1 MSQSLE
7 STLHNLVKQRLGTSE
22 VSYCGIT
29 KNGYQ
34 IPVLLHKGA
43 YDFSGDCARILIIGG
58 VNGIDG
64 DVQLVLDVTETIT
77 NHFNDSNALSISY
90 IPCLDYDAYISNPQT
105 PQTEGKL
112 THGFPPDGN
121 YFFDPEIP
129 ESRYLWRWVS
139 YQAPDLVIELSSGE
153 SVRIEPNEAAPAF
166 ITDMDTANTIS
177 DDSLIGALGRKHESN
192 LGSIPGIR
200 ITGTNEQVASKTVE
214 LLHKVVNSRGTDYAS
229 SSHAAAAIHRRRD
242 RTAQEVSEALASQFG
257 YKLDSPINYIQG
269 VGVSGRIRLAEYKN
283 QDVPDDIFRLVDP
296 YVDDP
301 STSFGDAPGSASLAG
316 AVWADDLFRVTEDP
330 RYRDY
335 LLDLANRFDSSGV
348 NPPAPADPKWRTED
362 MFMLGST
369 IGRSYA
375 LTQEGHYLDLL
386 TNFLVEMGTQQIS
399 GLYWHDRETP
409 FYWGRGNGFAALGLA
424 ETLTYLPQSHP
435 LYADI
440 LLMYQKLLNGLLN
453 YQDLSGCYH
462 QVITLPGSY
471 HEMTST
477 CMIGYGIARGI
488 KLGLLDQSYLPTL
501 TSLWNGAKARVT
513 ETGDVVDG
521 CTGTGAL
528 ETEQDYIVREALSG
542 YDDRTGSLALWFAV
556 EMMQSADNQSD
567 QD

>member
-7 STLHNLVKQRLGTSE
+7 SALHNLVKQRLDASDI
-22 VSYCGIT
+22 SYCGIT
-29 KNGYQ
+29 RNGYQ

-43 YDFSGDCARILIIGG
+43 YDFSGDCTRILVIGG
-58 VNGIDG
+58 VNGIDA
-64 DVQLVLDVTETIT
+64 DVQLSLNAIETIT
-77 NHFNDSNALSISY
+77 NHYNGFNALSISY
-90 IPCLDYDAYISNPQT
+90 IPCLDYDTYIGNSQT
-105 PQTEGKL
+105 SEVQGKL

-121 YFFDPEIP
+121 YFFDPEVP
-129 ESRYLWRWVS
+129 ESRYIWRWVS
-139 YQAPDLVIELSSGE
+139 YQAPDLVIELSLGE
-153 SVRIEPNEAAPAF
+153 STRIESNEASSTF
-166 ITDMDTANTIS
+166 IADVDTASPIS
-177 DDSLIGALGRKHESN
+177 NDTLIGALGRKHESN
-192 LGSIPGIR
+192 LGSIPGVRIR
-200 ITGTNEQVASKTVE
+200 GTNEQVASKVIE
-214 LLHKVVNSRGTDYAS
+214 LLHKVVDSRGTDQSA
-229 SSHAAAAIHRRRD
+229 SSHAAAAIRKRRD
-242 RTAQEVSEALASQFG
+242 RTAQEVSEVLASQFG

-269 VGVSGRIRLAEYKN
+269 VGVSGRIRLAEHMN
-283 QDVPDDIFRLVDP
+283 QDVPDDIFQLVDP
-296 YVDDP
+296 YVDAP

-316 AVWADDLFRVTEDP
+316 AVWADDLFRVTQDA
-330 RYRDY
+330 RYKNY
-335 LLDLANRFDSSGV
+335 LLDLANRFDLSGS

-369 IGRSYA
+369 MGRSYA
-375 LTQEGHYLDLL
+375 LTQEGQYLDLL

-409 FYWGRGNGFAALGLA
+409 FYWGRGNGFAVLGLA
-424 ETLTYLPQSHP
+424 EALTYLPQSHP

-440 LLMYQKLLNGLLN
+440 LLMYQKLLNGLLK

-471 HEMTST
+471 QELTST
-477 CMIGYGIARGI
+477 SMIGYGVARGI

-501 TSLWNGAKARVT
+501 SSLWNGAKARVA

-556 EMMQSADNQSD
+556 EMMQFD
-567 QD
+567 

>member
-1 MSQSLE
+1 MSRSLE
-7 STLHNLVKQRLGTSE
+7 SALHNLARERLDASDI
-22 VSYCGIT
+22 SYCAIT

-43 YDFSGDCARILIIGG
+43 YDFNGDWSRMLIIGG
-58 VNGIDG
+58 INGTDS
-64 DVQLVLDVTETIT
+64 DVHLALDAIETIT
-77 NHFNDSNALSISY
+77 NHYNSFNALSISY

-105 PQTEGKL
+105 SQTEGKL
-112 THGFPPDGN
+112 IQGFSPDGN

-129 ESRYLWRWVS
+129 ESRYIWRWVC

-153 SVRIEPNEAAPAF
+153 SIQIEPNEAAPAF
-166 ITDMDTANTIS
+166 ITDMDTARSVS
-177 DDSLIGALGRKHESN
+177 DNSLIAALGRKHESN
-192 LGSIPGIR
+192 LGPIPGVR
-200 ITGTNEQVASKTVE
+200 ITGTSEQVVLKTVE
-214 LLHKVVNSRGTDYAS
+214 LLHKAEDSRGTDQPS
-229 SSHAAAAIHRRRD
+229 PSHTAAAIGKRTN
-242 RTAQEVSEALASQFG
+242 RTAQAVSEALASQFG

-269 VGVSGRIRLAEYKN
+269 VGVSGRIRLAEHKN
-283 QDVPDDIFRLVDP
+283 QVVPDDIFQLVDP
-296 YVDDP
+296 YVDNP
-301 STSFGDAPGSASLAG
+301 STSFGDTPGSASLAG
-316 AVWADDLFRVTEDP
+316 AVWADDLFRITKDP
-330 RYRDY
+330 RYKNY
-335 LLDLANRFDSSGV
+335 LLDLTNRFDLNGS

-369 IGRSYA
+369 MGRSYA
-375 LTQEGHYLDLL
+375 LTQETQYLDIL

-409 FYWGRGNGFAALGLA
+409 FYWGRGNGFAVLGLA

-435 LYADI
+435 RYTDI
-440 LLMYQKLLNGLLN
+440 LLMYRKLLNGLLK

-471 HEMTST
+471 QELTST

-501 TSLWNGAKARVT
+501 KSLWNGTKARIA

-528 ETEQDYIVREALSG
+528 ETEHDYIVREALSG

-556 EMMQSADNQSD
+556 EMMQFD
-567 QD
+567 

>member
-1 MSQSLE
+1 MTKSLE
-7 STLHNLVKQRLGTSE
+7 SKLHNLVRQPLELSDI
-22 VSYCGIT
+22 SYCGIT

-34 IPVLLHKGA
+34 IPVLLAPDA
-43 YDFSGDCARILIIGG
+43 YYCSTADPRILIVGG
-58 VNGIDG
+58 INGTDG
-64 DVQLVLDVTETIT
+64 DVQLIFDVIETIT
-77 NHFNDSNALSISY
+77 NRSYDFRTLVISY
-90 IPCLDYDAYISNPQT
+90 IPCLDYDAYISNVQAPR
-105 PQTEGKL
+105 PRAEAKL
-112 THGFPPDGN
+112 MRGFPPDGN

-129 ESRYLWRWVS
+129 ESRYIWRWIS
-139 YQAPDLVIELSSGE
+139 YQTPDLVIELSLGDLIW
-153 SVRIEPNEAAPAF
+153 IEPNNAALF
-166 ITDMDTANTIS
+166 YLNNYDYNHSIS
-177 DDSLIGALGRKHESN
+177 DDSLIGALGQEHESKPQK
-192 LGSIPGIR
+192 IPGVR
-200 ITGTNEQVASKTVE
+200 IKGPREQVVSKTTE
-214 LLHKVVNSRGTDYAS
+214 LLRAVDHHGPMTVGFTRQHRAVQQVS
-229 SSHAAAAIHRRRD
+229 S
-242 RTAQEVSEALASQFG
+242 ALASQFG

-283 QDVPDDIFRLVDP
+283 QDVPDDIFQLVDP

-335 LLDLANRFDSSGV
+335 LLDLANRFDLSGS

-362 MFMLGST
+362 MFMLGSMM
-369 IGRSYA
+369 GRSYA
-375 LTQEGHYLDLL
+375 LTQEEKYLDVLA
-386 TNFLVEMGTQQIS
+386 NFLVKMGTQQIS
-399 GLYWHDRETP
+399 GLFWHDRETP
-409 FYWGRGNGFAALGLA
+409 FYWGRGNGFAVLGLA

-440 LLMYQKLLNGLLN
+440 LLMYQKLLNGLLK

-471 HEMTST
+471 QELTST
-477 CMIGYGIARGI
+477 SMIGYGIARGI

-501 TSLWNGAKARVT
+501 SALWNGAKARVT

-528 ETEQDYIVREALSG
+528 ETEHDYIVREALSG

-556 EMMQSADNQSD
+556 EMMQFD
-567 QD
+567 

>member
-1 MSQSLE
+1 MSRSLE
-7 STLHNLVKQRLGTSE
+7 SALHNLARQQLDASDI
-22 VSYCGIT
+22 SYCGIT

-34 IPVLLHKGA
+34 IPVLLHKSA
-43 YDFSGDCARILIIGG
+43 YDFSGDCTRILVVGG
-58 VNGIDG
+58 VNGTNDN
-64 DVQLVLDVTETIT
+64 VQLALDVIDTIT
-77 NHFNDSNALSISY
+77 NNYNDFNSLSINY

-112 THGFPPDGN
+112 THGFPPNGN

-139 YQAPDLVIELSSGE
+139 YQAPDLLIELSSGE

-166 ITDMDTANTIS
+166 ITNMDTASPIS

-192 LGSIPGIR
+192 PGSIPGVR
-200 ITGTNEQVASKTVE
+200 IVGTSEQVASKTVE
-214 LLHKVVNSRGTDYAS
+214 LLHKVADSRGTDQS
-229 SSHAAAAIHRRRD
+229 SPSYAAAAIRKRRD
-242 RTAQEVSEALASQFG
+242 RSAQEVSEALASQFG

-269 VGVSGRIRLAEYKN
+269 VGVSGRIRLAEYRN
-283 QDVPDDIFRLVDP
+283 QDVPDDIFQLVDP
-296 YVDDP
+296 YVDNP

-330 RYRDY
+330 RYRNY
-335 LLDLANRFDSSGV
+335 LLDLANRFDLSGS

-362 MFMLGST
+362 MFMLGSMM
-369 IGRSYA
+369 GRSYA
-375 LTQEGHYLDLL
+375 LTQERQYLDLL

-409 FYWGRGNGFAALGLA
+409 FYWGRGNGFAVLGLA
-424 ETLTYLPQSHP
+424 ETLTYLPQSYP

-440 LLMYQKLLNGLLN
+440 LLMYQKLLNGLLT
-453 YQDLSGCYH
+453 YQNPSGCYH

-471 HEMTST
+471 QELTST
-477 CMIGYGIARGI
+477 SMIGYGVARGI
-488 KLGLLDQSYLPTL
+488 KLGVLDQSYLPTL
-501 TSLWNGAKARVT
+501 LSLWNGAKARVS

-528 ETEQDYIVREALSG
+528 ETEHDYIVREALSG

-556 EMMQSADNQSD
+556 EMMQFD
-567 QD
+567 

>member
-1 MSQSLE
+1 MNKSLE
-7 STLHNLVKQRLGTSE
+7 SALHNLVRRDLDASDI
-22 VSYCGIT
+22 SYCGIT

-34 IPVLLHKGA
+34 IPVLLHKDA
-43 YDFSGDCARILIIGG
+43 YDFSGDCTRILIIGG
-58 VNGIDG
+58 INGTDG
-64 DVQLVLDVTETIT
+64 DVQLTLDVIETIT
-77 NHFNDSNALSISY
+77 NHVNGFNTLSISY

-105 PQTEGKL
+105 PQIEGTL

-129 ESRYLWRWVS
+129 ESRYIWRWIS
-139 YQAPDLVIELSSGE
+139 YQAPDLVIELSLGE
-153 SVRIEPNEAAPAF
+153 SILIEPNEAASTF
-166 ITDMDTANTIS
+166 IADMDTANPVS
-177 DDSLIGALGRKHESN
+177 DDSLIGALGQKHGSN

-200 ITGTNEQVASKTVE
+200 ITGANEQVVSKTVE
-214 LLHKVVNSRGTDYAS
+214 LLHKVVDSRGTDQSS
-229 SSHAAAAIHRRRD
+229 SSHAAAAIRRRRD

-283 QDVPDDIFRLVDP
+283 QAVPDDIFQLVDP
-296 YVDDP
+296 YVDAP

-316 AVWADDLFRVTEDP
+316 AVWADDLFRVTKDAK
-330 RYRDY
+330 YKNY
-335 LLDLANRFDSSGV
+335 LLDLTNRFDSSGS

-369 IGRSYA
+369 MGRSYA
-375 LTQEGHYLDLL
+375 LTQDRQYLDLL

-409 FYWGRGNGFAALGLA
+409 FYWGRGNGFAVLGLA

-440 LLMYQKLLNGLLN
+440 LLMYQKLLNGLLK
-453 YQDLSGCYH
+453 YQHPSGCYH

-471 HEMTST
+471 QELTST
-477 CMIGYGIARGI
+477 SMIGYGVARGV
-488 KLGLLDQSYLPTL
+488 KLGLLDQSYLPML
-501 TSLWNGAKARVT
+501 ASLWNGAKARVT

-528 ETEQDYIVREALSG
+528 ETEHDYIVREALSG

-556 EMMQSADNQSD
+556 EMMRSVNHIS
-567 QD
+567 

>member
-1 MSQSLE
+1 MNNSLE
-7 STLHNLVKQRLGTSE
+7 SALHNLVRQRLGASE

-29 KNGYQ
+29 KNSYQ
-34 IPVLLHKGA
+34 IPVLFHKDA
-43 YDFSGDCARILIIGG
+43 YDFSGSRTRILIIGG
-58 VNGIDG
+58 VTGTNDA
-64 DVQLVLDVTETIT
+64 VQLTLDVIKTIT
-77 NHFNDSNALSISY
+77 NRSDDFNTLSISY
-90 IPCLDYDAYISNPQT
+90 IPCLNYDAYIGNPQASEA
-105 PQTEGKL
+105 QTKL

-121 YFFDPEIP
+121 YFFDSETP
-129 ESRYLWRWVS
+129 ESRYIWRWIS
-139 YQAPDLVIELSSGE
+139 YQAPSLVIELSLGE
-153 SVRIEPNEAAPAF
+153 SIRIEPNEAAPAF
-166 ITDMDTANTIS
+166 VTDMEAESPIS
-177 DDSLIGALGRKHESN
+177 DDSLIGALGQKHESN
-192 LGSIPGIR
+192 LGLIPGVR
-200 ITGTNEQVASKTVE
+200 ITGTNTQVAAKTVE
-214 LLHKVVNSRGTDYAS
+214 LLHNVADSRSTDQPS
-229 SSHAAAAIHRRRD
+229 SSHAAAAIRKRRD

-269 VGVSGRIRLAEYKN
+269 VGVSGRIRLAGHTN
-283 QDVPDDIFRLVDP
+283 QDVPDDIFQLVNP

-316 AVWADDLFRVTEDP
+316 AVWADDLFRVTNDP
-330 RYRDY
+330 RYKNY
-335 LLDLANRFDSSGV
+335 LLDLTNRFDLSGS

-362 MFMLGST
+362 MFMLGSMM
-369 IGRSYA
+369 GRSYA
-375 LTQEGHYLDLL
+375 LTQEGQYLDIL

-409 FYWGRGNGFAALGLA
+409 FYWGRGNGFAVLGLA

-440 LLMYQKLLNGLLN
+440 LLMYQKLLNGLLK
-453 YQDLSGCYH
+453 YQNPSGCYH

-471 HEMTST
+471 QELTST

-488 KLGLLDQSYLPTL
+488 RLGLLDQSYLPTL
-501 TSLWNGAKARVT
+501 ASVWNGTKARVT

-528 ETEQDYIVREALSG
+528 ETEYDYIVREALSG

-556 EMMQSADNQSD
+556 EMMQFD
-567 QD
+567 

>member
-1 MSQSLE
+1 MSKSLE
-7 STLHNLVKQRLGTSE
+7 SALHNLVRQGVVASDI
-22 VSYCGIT
+22 SYCGIT

-34 IPVLLHKGA
+34 IPVILHRHA
-43 YDFSGDCARILIIGG
+43 YDFSGDCTRILVIGG
-58 VNGIDG
+58 VNGTDG
-64 DVQLVLDVTETIT
+64 EVQLALDVIETIT
-77 NHFNDSNALSISY
+77 NDSNGFNGLSISY
-90 IPCLDYDAYISNPQT
+90 IPCLNYDAYISNPQA

-121 YFFDPEIP
+121 YFFDSEIP
-129 ESRYLWRWVS
+129 ESRYIWRWIS
-139 YQAPDLVIELSSGE
+139 YKAPDLVIELSLGE
-153 SVRIEPNEAAPAF
+153 STRIESNEDAPTF
-166 ITDMDTANTIS
+166 IADMDTVSPVS
-177 DDSLIGALGRKHESN
+177 DDSLIGALGRKYESN
-192 LGSIPGIR
+192 PGSIPGVR
-200 ITGTNEQVASKTVE
+200 ITGANEQVTSKTVE
-214 LLHKVVNSRGTDYAS
+214 LLHKVADSRGTDQSS
-229 SSHAAAAIHRRRD
+229 SSHAAAAICKRRD

-283 QDVPDDIFRLVDP
+283 QEVPDDIFQLVDP
-296 YVDDP
+296 YVDNP

-316 AVWADDLFRVTEDP
+316 AVWADDLFRVTKDP
-330 RYRDY
+330 RYKNY
-335 LLDLANRFDSSGV
+335 LLDLANRFDSSGA

-362 MFMLGST
+362 MFMLGSMM
-369 IGRSYA
+369 GRSYA
-375 LTQEGHYLDLL
+375 LTQEGQYLDLL

-440 LLMYQKLLNGLLN
+440 LLMYQKLLNGLLK
-453 YQDLSGCYH
+453 YQNPSGCYH

-471 HEMTST
+471 QELTST
-477 CMIGYGIARGI
+477 SMIGYGIARGV
-488 KLGLLDQSYLPTL
+488 KLGLLDSSYLPTL
-501 TSLWNGAKARVT
+501 EALWNGAKARVT

-528 ETEQDYIVREALSG
+528 ETEHDYIIREALSG
-542 YDDRTGSLALWFAV
+542 YDDRTGSLALWLAV
-556 EMMQSADNQSD
+556 EMMQFD
-567 QD
+567 

>member
-1 MSQSLE
+1 MSKSLE
-7 STLHNLVKQRLGTSE
+7 STLHNLVRQGIVASDI
-22 VSYCGIT
+22 SYCRIT

-43 YDFSGDCARILIIGG
+43 YDFSEDCARILIIGA

-64 DVQLVLDVTETIT
+64 DVQLCLNVIDTIT
-77 NHFNDSNALSISY
+77 NNYNGFNALSISY
-90 IPCLDYDAYISNPQT
+90 IPCLDYDAYIGNSQA

-139 YQAPDLVIELSSGE
+139 YQAPDLVIELSLGE
-153 SVRIEPNEAAPAF
+153 SIQIEPNEAAPAF
-166 ITDMDTANTIS
+166 INDMGTASPIS
-177 DDSLIGALGRKHESN
+177 DDSLIGALGRKHQSN
-192 LGSIPGIR
+192 LGSIPGVR
-200 ITGTNEQVASKTVE
+200 ITGTSEQVVSKTVE
-214 LLHKVVNSRGTDYAS
+214 LLHKVVDFRGTNQS
-229 SSHAAAAIHRRRD
+229 SSSLAAAAIRKRRD

-283 QDVPDDIFRLVDP
+283 QDVPDDIFQLVDP
-296 YVDDP
+296 YVDNP

-316 AVWADDLFRVTEDP
+316 AVWADDLFRVTKDP
-330 RYRDY
+330 RYKNY
-335 LLDLANRFDSSGV
+335 LLDLTNRFDSSGS

-362 MFMLGST
+362 MFMLGSMM
-369 IGRSYA
+369 GRSYA
-375 LTQEGHYLDLL
+375 LTQDERYLDLL
-386 TNFLVEMGTQQIS
+386 TNFLVEMGIQQIS

-409 FYWGRGNGFAALGLA
+409 FYWGRGNGFAVLGLA

-440 LLMYQKLLNGLLN
+440 LLMYQKLLNGLLT
-453 YQDLSGCYH
+453 YQNPSGCYH

-471 HEMTST
+471 QELTST
-477 CMIGYGIARGI
+477 SMIGYGVARGI
-488 KLGLLDQSYLPTL
+488 KLGVLDQSYLPTL
-501 TSLWNGAKARVT
+501 LSLWNGAKARVS

-556 EMMQSADNQSD
+556 EMMQFD
-567 QD
+567 

>member
-1 MSQSLE
+1 MNKSLE
-7 STLHNLVKQRLGTSE
+7 SVIHNLVRRDLDASDI
-22 VSYCGIT
+22 SYCGIT

-34 IPVLLHKGA
+34 IPVILHKGA

-58 VNGIDG
+58 VNGTDG
-64 DVQLVLDVTETIT
+64 EVQLALDVIETIT
-77 NHFNDSNALSISY
+77 NDSNGFNTLSISY
-90 IPCLDYDAYISNPQT
+90 IPCLDYDAYIGNLQAPETQS
-105 PQTEGKL
+105 KL

-121 YFFDPEIP
+121 YFFDSEIP
-129 ESRYLWRWVS
+129 ESRYIWRWVS
-139 YQAPDLVIELSSGE
+139 YQAPDLVIELSLGE
-153 SVRIEPNEAAPAF
+153 STRIESNEDAPTF
-166 ITDMDTANTIS
+166 IADMDTVSTVS

-192 LGSIPGIR
+192 PGSIPGVR
-200 ITGTNEQVASKTVE
+200 ITGANEQVASKTVE
-214 LLHKVVNSRGTDYAS
+214 LLHKVADSRGTDQSS
-229 SSHAAAAIHRRRD
+229 SSHAAAAICKRRD

-283 QDVPDDIFRLVDP
+283 QEVPDDIFQLVDP
-296 YVDDP
+296 YVDNP

-316 AVWADDLFRVTEDP
+316 AVWADDLFRVTKDT
-330 RYRDY
+330 RYKNY
-335 LLDLANRFDSSGV
+335 LLDLANRFDSSGS

-362 MFMLGST
+362 MFMLGSMM
-369 IGRSYA
+369 GRSYA
-375 LTQEGHYLDLL
+375 LTQEEQYLDLL

-440 LLMYQKLLNGLLN
+440 LLMYQKLLNGLLK
-453 YQDLSGCYH
+453 YQDSSGCYH

-471 HEMTST
+471 QELTST
-477 CMIGYGIARGI
+477 SMIGYGVARGV

-501 TSLWNGAKARVT
+501 EALWNGAKARVT

-542 YDDRTGSLALWFAV
+542 YDDRTGSLALWLAV
-556 EMMQSADNQSD
+556 EMMQLD
-567 QD
+567 

>member
-1 MSQSLE
+1 MSRSLE
-7 STLHNLVKQRLGTSE
+7 SALHNLVRRG
-22 VSYCGIT
+22 VVAADISYCGIT

-34 IPVLLHKGA
+34 IPVLLHKSA
-43 YDFSGDCARILIIGG
+43 YDFSGDCTRILVIGG
-58 VNGIDG
+58 VNGTDG
-64 DVQLVLDVTETIT
+64 DVQLTLDAIETIT
-77 NHFNDSNALSISY
+77 NQYNNFNTPSISY
-90 IPCLDYDAYISNPQT
+90 IPCLDYDAYIGNLQVSETQP
-105 PQTEGKL
+105 KL
-112 THGFPPDGN
+112 THGFPPAGN

-129 ESRYLWRWVS
+129 ESRYIWRWIS

-153 SVRIEPNEAAPAF
+153 SIRIESNETAPTF
-166 ITDMDTANTIS
+166 ITDLDGVGTVS

-192 LGSIPGIR
+192 LGSIPGVR
-200 ITGTNEQVASKTVE
+200 ITGTSEQVASKTVE
-214 LLHKVVNSRGTDYAS
+214 LLHKVVDSRGTDQS
-229 SSHAAAAIHRRRD
+229 PSRLAAAAIRGRRD
-242 RTAQEVSEALASQFG
+242 RTAQAVSEALASQFG

-283 QDVPDDIFRLVDP
+283 QDVPDDIFQLVDP
-296 YVDDP
+296 YVDNP
-301 STSFGDAPGSASLAG
+301 PTSFGNVPGSASLAG
-316 AVWADDLFRVTEDP
+316 AVWADDLFRVTNDP
-330 RYRDY
+330 RYKNY
-335 LLDLANRFDSSGV
+335 LLDLANRFDSSGS

-362 MFMLGST
+362 MFMLGSMM
-369 IGRSYA
+369 GRSYA
-375 LTQEGHYLDLL
+375 LTQEERYLDIL

-440 LLMYQKLLNGLLN
+440 LLMYQKLLNGLLK

-471 HEMTST
+471 QELTST
-477 CMIGYGIARGI
+477 SMIGYGIARGL
-488 KLGLLDQSYLPTL
+488 KLGVLDQSYLPTL
-501 TSLWNGAKARVT
+501 ASLWNGVRARVT
-513 ETGDVVDG
+513 EMGDVVDG

-528 ETEQDYIVREALSG
+528 ETEHDYIVREALSG

-556 EMMQSADNQSD
+556 EMMQFD
-567 QD
+567 

>member
-7 STLHNLVKQRLGTSE
+7 PALHNLVRQRLDASDI
-22 VSYCGIT
+22 SYCGLT

-64 DVQLVLDVTETIT
+64 DVQLTLNAIKTIT
-77 NHFNDSNALSISY
+77 NHYNDFNVLSISY
-90 IPCLDYDAYISNPQT
+90 IPCLDYDAYIGNSQT
-105 PQTEGKL
+105 SEVQGKL

-129 ESRYLWRWVS
+129 ESRYIWRWIS
-139 YQAPDLVIELSSGE
+139 YQAPDLVIELALGE
-153 SVRIEPNEAAPAF
+153 SIQFESNEAAPAF
-166 ITDMDTANTIS
+166 IADMDTASPVS
-177 DDSLIGALGRKHESN
+177 DDSLIGALGRKHESIP
-192 LGSIPGIR
+192 GSIPGVR
-200 ITGTNEQVASKTVE
+200 IVGTSEQVAAKTVE
-214 LLHKVVNSRGTDYAS
+214 LLHKVADARGTDQS
-229 SSHAAAAIHRRRD
+229 SSSLAAAAIRKRRD
-242 RTAQEVSEALASQFG
+242 RTAREVSEALASQFG

-283 QDVPDDIFRLVDP
+283 QDVPDDIFQLVDP
-296 YVDDP
+296 YVDDS
-301 STSFGDAPGSASLAG
+301 STSFGDDPGSASLAG
-316 AVWADDLFRVTEDP
+316 AVWADDLFRLTKDP
-330 RYRDY
+330 RYKNY
-335 LLDLANRFDSSGV
+335 LLDLTNRFKFDGS

-362 MFMLGST
+362 MFMLGSMM
-369 IGRSYA
+369 GRSYA
-375 LTQEGHYLDLL
+375 LTQEERYLDIL
-386 TNFLVEMGTQQIS
+386 TNFLVEMGTQQTS

-409 FYWGRGNGFAALGLA
+409 FYWGRGNGFAVLGLA

-440 LLMYQKLLNGLLN
+440 LLMYQKLLNGLLA
-453 YQDLSGCYH
+453 YQNPSGCYH
-462 QVITLPGSY
+462 QVVTLPGSY
-471 HEMTST
+471 QELTST
-477 CMIGYGIARGI
+477 SMIGYGIARGV

-501 TSLWNGAKARVT
+501 GSLWNGAKARVT

-528 ETEQDYIVREALSG
+528 ETEHDYIVREALSG
-542 YDDRTGSLALWFAV
+542 YDDRTGSLALWLAV
-556 EMMQSADNQSD
+556 EMMQFD
-567 QD
+567 

>member
-1 MSQSLE
+1 MSKSLE
-7 STLHNLVKQRLGTSE
+7 SALHNLVRQRLDASDI
-22 VSYCGIT
+22 SYCGIT

-34 IPVLLHKGA
+34 IPVLLHKDA
-43 YDFSGDCARILIIGG
+43 YDFSGDCTRILVIGG
-58 VNGIDG
+58 VTGTDG
-64 DVQLVLDVTETIT
+64 DVQLFLGVIETIT
-77 NHFNDSNALSISY
+77 NNYNDFSTLSISY
-90 IPCLDYDAYISNPQT
+90 IPCLDYDAYIGNPQA

-139 YQAPDLVIELSSGE
+139 YQAPDLVIELSLGE
-153 SVRIEPNEAAPAF
+153 SIQIEPNEAAPAF
-166 ITDMDTANTIS
+166 STDMGTASPIS

-192 LGSIPGIR
+192 LGSIPGLR
-200 ITGTNEQVASKTVE
+200 ITGTSEQVASKVIE
-214 LLHKVVNSRGTDYAS
+214 LLPQVVNSRGVDQSS
-229 SSHAAAAIHRRRD
+229 SSHAAAAIRRRRD
-242 RTAQEVSEALASQFG
+242 RTTQEVSEALASQFG

-269 VGVSGRIRLAEYKN
+269 VSVSGRIRLAEYKN
-283 QDVPDDIFRLVDP
+283 QDVPDDIFQLVDP

-316 AVWADDLFRVTEDP
+316 AVWADDLFRVTKDP
-330 RYRDY
+330 RYKNY
-335 LLDLANRFDSSGV
+335 LLDLTNRFQSDGS

-362 MFMLGST
+362 MFMLGSMM
-369 IGRSYA
+369 GRSYA
-375 LTQEGHYLDLL
+375 LTQEEQYLDLL

-409 FYWGRGNGFAALGLA
+409 FYWGRGNGFAVLGLA

-440 LLMYQKLLNGLLN
+440 LLMYQKLLNGLLK
-453 YQDLSGCYH
+453 YQNPSGCYH

-471 HEMTST
+471 QELTST
-477 CMIGYGIARGI
+477 SMIGYGIARGI
-488 KLGLLDQSYLPTL
+488 KLGMLDQSYLPTL
-501 TSLWNGAKARVT
+501 LSLWNGAKARVS

-528 ETEQDYIVREALSG
+528 EMEQDYIVREALNG

-556 EMMQSADNQSD
+556 EMMQFD
-567 QD
+567 

>member
-1 MSQSLE
+1 MSKSLE
-7 STLHNLVKQRLGTSE
+7 PALHNLVKQRLDASDI
-22 VSYCGIT
+22 SYCGIT
-29 KNGYQ
+29 KQGYQ
-34 IPVLLHKGA
+34 IPVLLHKSA

-58 VNGIDG
+58 VNGTD
-64 DVQLVLDVTETIT
+64 DAVQLSLDVIDTIT
-77 NHFNDSNALSISY
+77 NHYDDFSMLSISY
-90 IPCLDYDAYISNPQT
+90 IPCLDYDAYISNPKT
-105 PQTEGKL
+105 PQIEGKL

-129 ESRYLWRWVS
+129 ESRYVWRWIS
-139 YQAPDLVIELSSGE
+139 YQAPDLVIELALAE
-153 SVRIEPNEAAPAF
+153 SIQIESNEAAPAF
-166 ITDMDTANTIS
+166 IADMDTASPIS

-192 LGSIPGIR
+192 LGSIPGVR
-200 ITGTNEQVASKTVE
+200 ITGTNEQAVSKTVE
-214 LLHKVVNSRGTDYAS
+214 LLHKVAESRGTDQS
-229 SSHAAAAIHRRRD
+229 SSSPAAAAICRRRD

-283 QDVPDDIFRLVDP
+283 QDVPDDIFQLVDP

-301 STSFGDAPGSASLAG
+301 STSFGDVPGSASLAG

-330 RYRDY
+330 RYKNY
-335 LLDLANRFDSSGV
+335 LLDLTNQFDSSGA

-369 IGRSYA
+369 MGRSYA
-375 LTQEGHYLDLL
+375 LTQEGQYLDVL
-386 TNFLVEMGTQQIS
+386 TSFLVEMGTQQIS

-409 FYWGRGNGFAALGLA
+409 FYWGRGNGFAVLGLA

-440 LLMYQKLLNGLLN
+440 LLMYQKLLNGLLK
-453 YQDLSGCYH
+453 YQNPSGCYH

-471 HEMTST
+471 QEMTST
-477 CMIGYGIARGI
+477 CMIGYGVARGV
-488 KLGLLDQSYLPTL
+488 KLGLLDQSYFPILA
-501 TSLWNGAKARVT
+501 SLWNGAKARVT

-556 EMMQSADNQSD
+556 EMMQSVNHFS
-567 QD
+567 